1 MKRVLIITG
10 PGGDAQGWGDMQVTQ
25 HICDAIN
32 ANGKS
37 AQIAYVES
45 LDDFTRAVRT
55 SRFDIIWSALYH
67 ASPKADVIGMS
78 ENDEAWLAD
87 HLDAWQIPYIG
98 PNALTMRQLIQ
109 KYETHRILDANK
121 VAVPYHFLVA
131 KGDPLPQITYPAFV
145 KPSMESRSVGISD
158 DSVVDTPEAL
168 QRQIRYIHETFQ
180 QPALVEEYLPG
191 EEYTVLMIGNG
202 ELQEF
207 LPGIV
212 RVEASHY
219 GKYHILRSDLRGVGL
234 TKINLPESRGEQAVN
249 LCRQA
254 TDALNCWDHV
264 RVDMRVDAHQQ
275 LKIIEVN
282 GIPGLKPVKSWSPQ
296 IYSLYHASS
305 LGPEEDYR
313 RLIDCIVTSALARH
327 NLV

>member
-1 MKRVLIITG
+1 
-10 PGGDAQGWGDMQVTQ
+10 
-25 HICDAIN
+25 
-32 ANGKS
+32 
-37 AQIAYVES
+37 
-45 LDDFTRAVRT
+45 
-55 SRFDIIWSALYH
+55 
-67 ASPKADVIGMS
+67 
-78 ENDEAWLAD
+78 
-87 HLDAWQIPYIG
+87 
-98 PNALTMRQLIQ
+98 
-109 KYETHRILDANK
+109 
-121 VAVPYHFLVA
+121 
-131 KGDPLPQITYPAFV
+131 
-145 KPSMESRSVGISD
+145 
-158 DSVVDTPEAL
+158 
-168 QRQIRYIHETFQ
+168 
-180 QPALVEEYLPG
+180 
-191 EEYTVLMIGNG
+191 
-202 ELQEF
+202 
-207 LPGIV
+207 
-212 RVEASHY
+212 VEASHY

>member
-55 SRFDIIWSALYH
+55 SRFNIIWSALYH

-109 KYETHRILDANK
+109 KYETHRIQ
-121 VAVPYHFLVA
+121 
-131 KGDPLPQITYPAFV
+131 GRPA
-145 KPSMESRSVGISD
+145 
-158 DSVVDTPEAL
+158 TPK
-168 QRQIRYIHETFQ
+168 H
-180 QPALVEEYLPG
+180 LPG
-191 EEYTVLMIGNG
+191 LCQTE
-202 ELQEF
+202 
-207 LPGIV
+207 
-212 RVEASHY
+212 H
-219 GKYHILRSDLRGVGL
+219 GVAFG
-234 TKINLPESRGEQAVN
+234 R
-249 LCRQA
+249 
-254 TDALNCWDHV
+254 
-264 RVDMRVDAHQQ
+264 HQ
-275 LKIIEVN
+275 
-282 GIPGLKPVKSWSPQ
+282 
-296 IYSLYHASS
+296 
-305 LGPEEDYR
+305 R
-313 RLIDCIVTSALARH
+313 
-327 NLV
+327 